1 MMLYDILVVKIFNLI
16 LPFHFLW
23 GKVSKGRLEHRGYH
37 NSHIWKCEVAC
48 FLQLKNVLQI
58 PWGFSRLLNVFFSI
72 FSALSISNLSRLS
85 VKKGHKS
92 NSLPTTLCFLSKIR
106 KKKLK
111 FLGRLVYCQIFHS
124 FNLIQCERYRL
135 FAESFDNVIMVCF
148 DNFIII

>member
-106 KKKLK
+106 KKKTEVSRKASVLSN
-111 FLGRLVYCQIFHS
+111 FS
-124 FNLIQCERYRL
+124 FFQPDPMWKVPAFRRKLRQCNHGM
-135 FAESFDNVIMVCF
+135 FW
-148 DNFIII
+148 